1 LSAAEAA
8 ARERAQMQREIARQL
23 RGWTWRKVV
32 AYALVIVGALIVIN
46 HTLMHMGLDW
56 MPMSQGRQDLFAGWP
71 LGGVLVLAGFVI
83 GGQTPS
89 ATK

>member
-1 LSAAEAA
+1 
-8 ARERAQMQREIARQL
+8 
-23 RGWTWRKVV
+23 
-32 AYALVIVGALIVIN
+32 
-46 HTLMHMGLDW
+46 MGLDW